1 MPIGLTS
8 TYCEASPKSI
18 GAAAAAAGEE
28 EVEAVAWSPDLRLP
42 LGPG

>member
-1 MPIGLTS
+1 MGLTS

-28 EVEAVAWSPDLRLP
+28 VEAVAWSPDLRLP

>member
-1 MPIGLTS
+1 MGLTS

-18 GAAAAAAGEE
+18 GAAAAAAAAGEE